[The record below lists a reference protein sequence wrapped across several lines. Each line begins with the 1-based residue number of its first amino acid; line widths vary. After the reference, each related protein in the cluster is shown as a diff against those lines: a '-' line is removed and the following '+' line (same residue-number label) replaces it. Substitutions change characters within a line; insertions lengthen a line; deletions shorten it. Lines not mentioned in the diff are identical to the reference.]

1 MMKFKHYKELI
12 EKQNELFLLGKYEN
26 DGLTSYEVYD
36 DSEMTLGLCLDHDEE
51 FYTISDLKL
60 RKYAERSNV
69 SYYLLKKKM
78 KSGYFREIMMSIP
91 DRLDKD
97 ELILSSLLQEEKK
110 VSAVPLRHINDIIIF
125 NSNYEL
131 LDTNEMSMMFYYCSD
146 ITTKELRDAT
156 YYHND
161 GEYGHFKIV
170 KTLKDTI
177 KNDDEVVAY
186 KDNENNYYFKEVFDR
201 YEYDVKEVFTK
212 IKRKSK
218 YFKYYS
224 LLKKLDIEDIID
236 VICDDYDMKGLVG
249 AGKKF
254 KINCERVD
262 DSGIYY
268 HLTLKMIIDEVESYK
283 KQNVFSH

>member
-12 EKQNELFLLGKYEN
+12 EKQNEVFLLGKYEN
-26 DGLTSYEVYD
+26 EGLVSYEVYD
-36 DSEMTLGLCLDHDEE
+36 DSKMTLGLCLDNDEE

-60 RKYAERSNV
+60 RKYAERSDV

-78 KSGYFREIMMSIP
+78 KNGYFREMMMSVP
-91 DRLDKD
+91 DHLNR
-97 ELILSSLLQEEKK
+97 EEWILASLLQEEKK
-110 VSAVPLRHINDIIIF
+110 VSAVPARYINDIMIF

-131 LDTNEMSMMFYYCSD
+131 LDINEMNMMFYYCSN
-146 ITTKELRDAT
+146 ITTRELRDAT

-161 GEYGHFKIV
+161 GECGHFKIV

-212 IKRKSK
+212 IKRRSK

-224 LLKKLDIEDIID
+224 LLKKLDIDDVID
-236 VICDDYDMKGLVG
+236 VICEDYGVKGLVG
-249 AGKKF
+249 FGDEF

-262 DSGIYY
+262 DGGIYY
-268 HLTLKMIIDEVESYK
+268 HITLKMIIDEVEAYK
-283 KQNVFSH
+283 KQDVFSH